1 MWLKGGEANT
11 ERTPKNE
18 RGQIAYILLER
29 QCLDLSPRVTFLCV
43 ITLCVYNVLK
53 NVRDI
58 LYVYNI
64 FKNEKGFLSLCLEI
78 CTCTKEEKVTFLL
91 SHSLLNNC

>member
-11 ERTPKNE
+11 ERTPKNK

-78 CTCTKEEKVTFLL
+78 CTCTKEENQSDISTFTFLTE
-91 SHSLLNNC
+91 